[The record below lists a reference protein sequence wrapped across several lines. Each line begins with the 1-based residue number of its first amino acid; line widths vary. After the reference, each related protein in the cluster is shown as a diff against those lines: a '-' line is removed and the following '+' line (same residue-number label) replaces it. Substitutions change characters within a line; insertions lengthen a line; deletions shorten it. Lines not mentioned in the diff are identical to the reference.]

1 MFWGLLAAI
10 LGMGIA
16 LGFLAFL
23 IVRICVFI
31 YRLIRG

>member
-10 LGMGIA
+10 LGVGFA
-16 LGFLAFL
+16 LGVLAFV

-31 YRLIRG
+31 YKLLRG